1 MSRDKE
7 AFLVNTGERQRLPSG
22 WPARLVAVVAAATA
36 AAATELL
43 LRLHVAL
50 HVGLLDLKLI

>member
-22 WPARLVAVVAAATA
+22 WPARLAAVVAAAA

-43 LRLHVAL
+43 LRLHVVL

>member
-1 MSRDKE
+1 M
-7 AFLVNTGERQRLPSG
+7 
-22 WPARLVAVVAAATA
+22 LVAEVVVVAAAAA

-43 LRLHVAL
+43 VRLHVAL